1 MSRTRDATTASLSRT
16 PGHFLAASHAT
27 SGYMGDKSCAI
38 SGYMGDKSGNLT
50 RSGGKQPQFN
60 LEKREL
66 STPNRPQSYDKK
78 LKLAAEEEEMEDE
91 EEPTGMFTDMMAE
104 FKQGLGAKP
113 KAAEQM
119 GRVGDIDTSL
129 QVSMVGE
136 PERERTRLET
146 SSNFQASRMAGITSG
161 NITGVANLTSN
172 MTGLH
177 NITNNHTG
185 CAPPGLNITPAPP
198 SLDLTGLAAPG
209 LDMTAAPNLELTSAP
224 PTLNLTTAPS
234 TTLNGTGIAPPPLD
248 LTEGNMD
255 MGEELAS
262 QTANLSLEEVTR
274 TRGCFAF
281 LNIFPQDLD
290 PFAPSTHEALLAK
303 LPPLTGV
310 HGYVS
315 IGGAV
320 PNVRCSAIPN
330 DILTSKHAVQDQV
343 TADPWRGCLLC
354 VRVQG
359 GGRVCQGVRRQ
370 QAGD

>member
-27 SGYMGDKSCAI
+27 SGYMGDKS
-38 SGYMGDKSGNLT
+38 GNLT
-50 RSGGKQPQFN
+50 KSGVKQPQFN

-161 NITGVANLTSN
+161 NITGVAN

-185 CAPPGLNITPAPP
+185 GAPPGLNITPAPP

-209 LDMTAAPNLELTSAP
+209 LDMTAAPNLDLTSAP

-274 TRGCFAF
+274 TRGCFAY
-281 LNIFPQDLD
+281 LNIFHSGSRSFRPLHSRGSASQV
-290 PFAPSTHEALLAK
+290 APAHRSSRLCQ
-303 LPPLTGV
+303 PRRR
-310 HGYVS
+310 
-315 IGGAV
+315 GAQ
-320 PNVRCSAIPN
+320 C
-330 DILTSKHAVQDQV
+330 QV
-343 TADPWRGCLLC
+343 LC
-354 VRVQG
+354 RSPG
-359 GGRVCQGVRRQ
+359 NPK
-370 QAGD
+370 

>member
-50 RSGGKQPQFN
+50 KSGVKQPQFN

-177 NITNNHTG
+177 NLTNNHTG

-209 LDMTAAPNLELTSAP
+209 LDMTAAPNLDLTSAP

-262 QTANLSLEEVTR
+262 QTANLSLEEVIR

-281 LNIFPQDLD
+281 LNIFHSGSRS
-290 PFAPSTHEALLAK
+290 FR
-303 LPPLTGV
+303 PL
-310 HGYVS
+310 HS
-315 IGGAV
+315 
-320 PNVRCSAIPN
+320 
-330 DILTSKHAVQDQV
+330 
-343 TADPWRGCLLC
+343 
-354 VRVQG
+354 
-359 GGRVCQGVRRQ
+359 
-370 QAGD
+370 

>member
-27 SGYMGDKSCAI
+27 SGYMGDKSGAI

-50 RSGGKQPQFN
+50 KSGVKQPQFN

-161 NITGVANLTSN
+161 NITGVANMTSN

-177 NITNNHTG
+177 NLTNNHTG

-209 LDMTAAPNLELTSAP
+209 LDMTAAPNLDLTSAP

-255 MGEELAS
+255 TGEELAS
-262 QTANLSLEEVTR
+262 QTANLSLEEVTC

-281 LNIFPQDLD
+281 LNIFHSGSRS
-290 PFAPSTHEALLAK
+290 FR
-303 LPPLTGV
+303 PL
-310 HGYVS
+310 HS
-315 IGGAV
+315 
-320 PNVRCSAIPN
+320 
-330 DILTSKHAVQDQV
+330 
-343 TADPWRGCLLC
+343 
-354 VRVQG
+354 
-359 GGRVCQGVRRQ
+359 
-370 QAGD
+370 